1 MNYKLLQRTVG
12 AGLLS
17 GALFLSGVAHAALV
31 TNKVPL
37 LGYANQVLKVYR
49 APGNMQTSIS
59 IPAKTALIQIMQIR
73 TDGWA
78 YGSYPISGGRRANGW
93 FKISDIQPYINFN
106 NWEAKPLYDN
116 YRVERVADYSGLQGS
131 NGNISR
137 SDALLVVGQQG
148 QMLQIIYKQKNSAN
162 WRIGWVSEKA
172 VQRVQVGT
180 TVTQNKMQ
188 AQVQRTQTATSA
200 KQSVTTTPNS
210 NTLQNKQNAN
220 AVKTTNTTNVV
231 QQNNSKTTSNT
242 NAGKLILVDSPMTK
256 ITTNSSSGI
265 GTPYRPN
272 VGDLNGDG
280 QITITDVSKIN
291 AHNIGLEPI
300 DSKYLDNADMN
311 GDGAITITDVSN
323 LKMVQIGNDNIEIY
337 RRRPFKIKAKQRV
350 NAYST
355 PTLTNWD
362 GYSSVF
368 KDDLI
373 YIFEESGNAYHV
385 KYPTSKG
392 EKTMW
397 VSKDVLNTVSTS
409 ASSFVATPTPAQGAV
424 VGANAVLSYVYPVN
438 GFYKLTTL
446 FYYNSVSRSMGYK
459 HSVWWNRTNNG
470 HFNSLDIEC
479 NNGTKVKA
487 VAAGTVTSENQG
499 TNHIIVIDHGNM
511 KSLYAHLRKKY
522 VTPGTQVYAGQE
534 IGEAS
539 DIGIGGGNYHLHL
552 EFSNS
557 SPWEY
562 YRTKVPFQYCRST
575 LSAYNKRCEPQDKQ
589 RFGEAIN
596 WILKNTQGFTTD

>member
-1 MNYKLLQRTVG
+1 MNYKLLQRAVG

-93 FKISDIQPYINFN
+93 FKISDIQPYINFK
-106 NWEAKPLYDN
+106 NWETKSLYDN
-116 YRVERVADYSGLQGS
+116 YRVERVADYSGLKGS

-137 SDALLVVGQQG
+137 SDAVLVVGQQG

-220 AVKTTNTTNVV
+220 AVKTTNTTNVA

-280 QITITDVSKIN
+280 QITITDLSKIN
-291 AHNIGLEPI
+291 AHNIGLELI
-300 DSKYLDNADMN
+300 DPKYLDNADMN

-373 YIFEESGNAYHV
+373 YIFAESGNAYHV

-409 ASSFVATPTPAQGAV
+409 ASIQDALNWCAGQVNKKVGTGQCVAFVNAYYKYLGT
-424 VGANAVLSYVYPVN
+424 NAVSGDGKDFAENVPSGWKSFPNGVPQPGDVLVYKGAWYGHVAIYAGNNTVYQQNYNYPKQVEKTTNWSYN
-438 GFYKLTTL
+438 
-446 FYYNSVSRSMGYK
+446 RSWYSK
-459 HSVWWNRTNNG
+459 
-470 HFNSLDIEC
+470 
-479 NNGTKVKA
+479 
-487 VAAGTVTSENQG
+487 SEG
-499 TNHIIVIDHGNM
+499 G
-511 KSLYAHLRKKY
+511 LKKY
-522 VTPGTQVYAGQE
+522 YWGCVRL
-534 IGEAS
+534 IS
-539 DIGIGGGNYHLHL
+539 
-552 EFSNS
+552 
-557 SPWEY
+557 
-562 YRTKVPFQYCRST
+562 
-575 LSAYNKRCEPQDKQ
+575 
-589 RFGEAIN
+589 
-596 WILKNTQGFTTD
+596 